1 MANNNSNNVIIIT
14 IIIIIT
20 VSVTVVVGFP
30 LSVCAC
36 ALVCVYERYCEDGE
50 CKESVAYFCA
60 GMHTKQLK
68 RNKTKRS
75 ETKQSHYWPS
85 KTATRAH
92 ERQRVSTGKRGN
104 ANLRELACEE
114 RNSEKWWVCTAR
126 KLTAPK
132 RKKHSGNET
141 GLSAGH
147 NCWPTQERDSHWAP
161 YEAVGHGVWHTCSNV
176 FLGCSMPG
184 QSFAPHKLANGR
196 ASSG

>member
-30 LSVCAC
+30 LSVCAS
-36 ALVCVYERYCEDGE
+36 ALVCVYERYCQDGE

-85 KTATRAH
+85 KTATQAH
-92 ERQRVSTGKRGN
+92 ERQRASTGKRGN
-104 ANLRELACEE
+104 ANLRALVCEE

-147 NCWPTQERDSHWAP
+147 KLLA
-161 YEAVGHGVWHTCSNV
+161 HTR
-176 FLGCSMPG
+176 
-184 QSFAPHKLANGR
+184 KRLALSVAR
-196 ASSG
+196 SRRSWCLAHLLQCFSWLLDARSVIRTT